1 MPTYPEL
8 PPEKIVS
15 ALQRL
20 GFYVRR
26 QRGSHIIMRRDTPYA
41 QTVVPHHRSVKPMIL
56 AEILRQANVT
66 LEDFLK
72 LT

>member
-41 QTVVPHHRSVKPMIL
+41 QTVVPHHRTVKPMIL

>member
-1 MPTYPEL
+1 VPTYPEL

-41 QTVVPHHRSVKPMIL
+41 QTVVPHHRTGKPMIL

>member
-41 QTVVPHHRSVKPMIL
+41 QTVVPHHRTVKPMIL

-66 LEDFLK
+66 LADFLK